1 MLTYADLKNTYHT
14 EKKTSSLSKL
24 NNNFYSAARDLIAQV
39 DDLHGAHLSKILS
52 EVYELR
58 KNKIML
64 AAARSHKPENLITA
78 EVEMYDEIVN
88 KLENFRNNLL
98 HAQTEIREEEK
109 IKEVPKREIQGGEEK
124 LEIKPEALAGEKR
137 EKREKHEKEKIK
149 IRIMKNVPAI
159 IGSDLKH
166 YELMEGD
173 EVVMPEID
181 ANILIE
187 NEIAVRI

>member
-14 EKKTSSLSKL
+14 EKKNSSLSKL
-24 NNNFYSAARDLIAQV
+24 NNNFYPAARELIAQV

-78 EVEMYDEIVN
+78 EVEMYGEIVN

-109 IKEVPKREIQGGEEK
+109 IKEVPKREIQGEEEK
-124 LEIKPEALAGEKR
+124 LEINPEALSG